1 MSFEISLLIIDW
13 IAEIR
18 LGLSWI
24 LQFLLR
30 RSKRNLADGKLILFV
45 SEVIC
50 EIRLRDW
57 SGLAK
62 GRILSEEAGMS
73 LIGTNSHLVNWFF
86 VSSRNKMTRPNE
98 KISDFFS
105 FFSKHSGLA
114 KTGVPPFESESAI
127 PKSVKTISI
136 WVKSFGPF
144 LNLTKKFCG
153 FISLWVWSC
162 RSNVSRLLK
171 DFLWGKL
178 SHGLIVTL
186 PIDWGRGK
194 SYRLRNI
201 SKRKV
206 PFENFQVKRSIT

>member
-1 MSFEISLLIIDW
+1 MSLEISLLIIDW

-24 LQFLLR
+24 LELFLS

-50 EIRLRDW
+50 DIRLSDR

-62 GRILSEEAGMS
+62 ESFWRDKAPTWS
-73 LIGTNSHLVNWFF
+73 LIGTNSHFVKWFL
-86 VSSRNKMTRPNE
+86 VSSRNKITRPNE
-98 KISDFFS
+98 NISDFFS

-114 KTGVPPFESESAI
+114 KIGVPPFESESAI

-136 WVKSFGPF
+136 CLKSSKPF

-153 FISLWVWSC
+153 FMSLCVWSWLL
-162 RSNVSRLLK
+162 NVSRLFK
-171 DFLWGKL
+171 VFLRA
-178 SHGLIVTL
+178 I
-186 PIDWGRGK
+186 
-194 SYRLRNI
+194 
-201 SKRKV
+201 
-206 PFENFQVKRSIT
+206 